1 MSVQR
6 RWGTVVLALVALGG
20 LVLWSSTTGSPKTV
34 EPSVPK
40 SEEAERTSVEASG
53 ELRSTDSFVVG
64 CPPIPRMWE
73 FTVTFLADEGTEV
86 AEGQPV
92 LGLDTRTLVERLDVK
107 RSELDTARKELEK
120 TRLEQAEK
128 LDALRLELAELKAK
142 KARLDRK
149 LGVPASLQGRIEL
162 EKTRLDRTLAVEE
175 IRIMEE
181 RIRLQTLAKSSL
193 IERAEGRVEILTLEI
208 ESLESNIEA
217 MTRLAPRAGF
227 VVHAPDWNGE
237 KVRVG
242 ESVWSGRSI
251 LEIADLSSMEVIA
264 EVPEPSAGSV
274 EEGQSVEI
282 RLDAAPDQLFTG
294 RVKSLGRL
302 VRTKSYDTPT
312 MIFDAVLSIDEEDP
326 ELMRPGMKATV
337 NILTRGEE
345 LDAE

>member
-1 MSVQR
+1 
-6 RWGTVVLALVALGG
+6 
-20 LVLWSSTTGSPKTV
+20 
-34 EPSVPK
+34 
-40 SEEAERTSVEASG
+40 
-53 ELRSTDSFVVG
+53 
-64 CPPIPRMWE
+64 
-73 FTVTFLADEGTEV
+73 
-86 AEGQPV
+86 
-92 LGLDTRTLVERLDVK
+92 
-107 RSELDTARKELEK
+107 
-120 TRLEQAEK
+120 
-128 LDALRLELAELKAK
+128 
-142 KARLDRK
+142 
-149 LGVPASLQGRIEL
+149 
-162 EKTRLDRTLAVEE
+162 
-175 IRIMEE
+175 MEE